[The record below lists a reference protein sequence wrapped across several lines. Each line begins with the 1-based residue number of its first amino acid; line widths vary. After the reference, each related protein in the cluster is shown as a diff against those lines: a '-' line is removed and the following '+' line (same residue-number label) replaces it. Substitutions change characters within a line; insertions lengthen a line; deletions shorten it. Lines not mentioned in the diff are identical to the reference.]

1 MLPPDIV
8 EAYGVRLRPF
18 RESDAGEVAAGCN
31 DPLTAEFLPHLPRPY
46 THDDALSW
54 IKDGSAGVWRAGG
67 AAYAIVDP
75 ATDRLL
81 GAVGLHP
88 TAPNAAQAAVGY
100 WVGPWA
106 RGHGVA
112 TAAATAL
119 ADWAFAYGFA
129 RLELTTHPDNAAS
142 QRVALAAGFQREGE
156 RRGAGALR
164 DGRRYDLIAWARLA
178 TDPAGPTARLLPD
191 LPADGHVGGRLTDGV
206 IILRPLGPDD
216 ADFLHALLTQPEV
229 VATSVP
235 PVAPDRTEIALRCRR
250 AHMRWLAGERVDL
263 VIVDAASALPTG
275 DIGLYYQ
282 EPQTGQAMIGYS
294 MLRAWRGRGYTTR
307 AARLVARWAFAHAG
321 IARLIAGTHPDN
333 AASQRVLERVGFRR
347 EGYLRGRL
355 PATGAGRVDDVLYGL
370 LPEDLRDAR
379 PTR

>member
-1 MLPPDIV
+1 MLPKQIV
-8 EAYGVRLRPF
+8 DAHGVRLRPF
-18 RESDAGEVAAGCN
+18 RQSDADDIVAGCN

-46 THDDALSW
+46 THADALWW
-54 IKDGSAGVWRAGG
+54 IKEGSTGVWESGG
-67 AAYAIVDP
+67 AAYAIADP

-81 GAVGLHP
+81 GAVGLHS
-88 TAPNAAQAAVGY
+88 ASANATQAEVGY

-119 ADWAFAYGFA
+119 ADWAFARGFA

-156 RRGAGALR
+156 RRGAGVLP
-164 DGRRYDLIAWARLA
+164 DGGRYDLIAWSRLA

-191 LPADGHVGGRLTDGV
+191 LPDDGYLGGQLTDGV

-235 PVAPDRTEIALRCRR
+235 PVAPDQAEIALRCRR
-250 AHMRWLAGERVDL
+250 AHMRWLAGERLDL
-263 VIVDAASALPTG
+263 VIVDAASGTSTG

-307 AARLVARWAFAHAG
+307 AARLLARWAFAEAG
-321 IARLIAGTHPDN
+321 IARLIAGTNPDN

-355 PATGAGRVDDVLYGL
+355 PAAGPGRADDVLYGL
-370 LPEDLRDAR
+370 LPEDLRDAL